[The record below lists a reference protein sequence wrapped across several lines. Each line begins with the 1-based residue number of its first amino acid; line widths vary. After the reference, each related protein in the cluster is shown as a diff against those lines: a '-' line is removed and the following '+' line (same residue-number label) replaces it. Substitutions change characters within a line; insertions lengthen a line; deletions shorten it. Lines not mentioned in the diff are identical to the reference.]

1 MLKSLLKSRYATLFS
16 FIGYYIVASF
26 LVRLIL
32 TLLSFSAI
40 SDSLGQV
47 LAAFFI
53 GLSFDI
59 SVAFCFSIVYSLY
72 LLFFPSKFVGSF
84 IDKVLSYIII
94 SLMFFITLFSFAA
107 EFPFWDEF
115 KTRFNFIAVDYLIYT
130 YEVIENINQSY
141 PIPLIVA
148 SLLAV
153 IFLLYFIFYKT
164 KTFHHT
170 FTNQMRFKKRAAL
183 TLIVMVVGLGSVTL
197 LKNDY
202 SEFSN
207 NVYTNELSKNGVF
220 SFFYAFK
227 SNELDYNKFYP
238 TLSDEDAYAI
248 IKKELASN
256 GENYTNTNFDNITR
270 QIAGDNSD
278 APNIVLICIESL
290 SADFLARFGNTENL
304 MPYFEELA
312 EESIYFTNVFATGT
326 RTVRGMEALVL
337 SVPPTPGNS
346 IVRRPKN
353 DNLFS
358 IATVLKRKNYDMSFI
373 YGGDGYFDNMNAFF
387 GGQGFT
393 IVDRNRGNPLPD
405 NIRTERINIDD
416 SAVTFENAWGICD
429 EDIYTQALKRAKE
442 QNAIGKPFFQ
452 FIMTTSNHKPYTFPE
467 GKIDMPQG
475 SRESAVKYTDYALG
489 NFIKQAKNEDWYE
502 NTIFLIIADHCASSA
517 GRWEINTEK
526 HHIPAIIYNMKN
538 HPTGE
543 VDKLVSQIDIT
554 PTLFSLLGWEYQSAL
569 YGKDIFSMKPEDE
582 RALIGNYRTLGLLQ
596 NGFFTQVN
604 DRKETKQFSYNPE
617 DKTIQEEVSSVSQK
631 LKDLTISY
639 YQTASERF
647 KNGKMKEDKN

>member
-1 MLKSLLKSRYATLFS
+1 
-16 FIGYYIVASF
+16 
-26 LVRLIL
+26 
-32 TLLSFSAI
+32 
-40 SDSLGQV
+40 
-47 LAAFFI
+47 
-53 GLSFDI
+53 
-59 SVAFCFSIVYSLY
+59 
-72 LLFFPSKFVGSF
+72 
-84 IDKVLSYIII
+84 
-94 SLMFFITLFSFAA
+94 
-107 EFPFWDEF
+107 
-115 KTRFNFIAVDYLIYT
+115 
-130 YEVIENINQSY
+130 
-141 PIPLIVA
+141 
-148 SLLAV
+148 
-153 IFLLYFIFYKT
+153 
-164 KTFHHT
+164 
-170 FTNQMRFKKRAAL
+170 
-183 TLIVMVVGLGSVTL
+183 
-197 LKNDY
+197 
-202 SEFSN
+202 
-207 NVYTNELSKNGVF
+207 
-220 SFFYAFK
+220 
-227 SNELDYNKFYP
+227 
-238 TLSDEDAYAI
+238 
-248 IKKELASN
+248 
-256 GENYTNTNFDNITR
+256 
-270 QIAGDNSD
+270 
-278 APNIVLICIESL
+278 
-290 SADFLARFGNTENL
+290 
-304 MPYFEELA
+304 
-312 EESIYFTNVFATGT
+312 
-326 RTVRGMEALVL
+326 
-337 SVPPTPGNS
+337 
-346 IVRRPKN
+346 
-353 DNLFS
+353 
-358 IATVLKRKNYDMSFI
+358 MSFI

-475 SRESAVKYTDYALG
+475 SRKSAVKYTDYALG
-489 NFIKQAKNEDWYE
+489 QFIKQAQKEDWYD
-502 NTIFLIIADHCASSA
+502 NTIFLIISDHCASSA

-582 RALIGNYRTLGLLQ
+582 RALIGNYRTLGLLK

-617 DKTIQEEVSSVSQK
+617 DKTIQEEVSSASQK